1 MPVTCG
7 VCLKKLVLPQSQL
20 LDYSLLDNL
29 LIPPIPPIPP
39 KLLMLMLNTEL
50 ILLPNGLLLSTL
62 EEVKLKL
69 QDSKLKLSTNLD

>member
-1 MPVTCG
+1 VPVTCG

-50 ILLPNGLLLSTL
+50 TLLPNGLLLSTL